1 MLLSL
6 SPTHTH
12 SLSHCWVS
20 FHTHGTFGSVEWQ
33 SSSLVSF
40 PISAREWD
48 FARRHESTYHILRV
62 MRVGRPDM
70 TVIKLS
76 NPHQLALQG
85 NIKLYLA
92 PRNR

>member
-1 MLLSL
+1 
-6 SPTHTH
+6 
-12 SLSHCWVS
+12 
-20 FHTHGTFGSVEWQ
+20 
-33 SSSLVSF
+33 
-40 PISAREWD
+40 
-48 FARRHESTYHILRV
+48 